1 MNNANN
7 SPFTGIISALVLIGL
22 GVLMFIYRDRIGAF
36 TGYYVGRGG
45 HVDNPTPGW
54 MLILFALA
62 LIALGV
68 LVFSRSI

>member
-1 MNNANN
+1 
-7 SPFTGIISALVLIGL
+7 
-22 GVLMFIYRDRIGAF
+22 MFIYRDRIGAF